1 MGYKVWKPERWG
13 IYIVP
18 VPDTAFFVQQT
29 SQIQNLT
36 SVKKKIYMASFS
48 HTPISVILEC

>member
-13 IYIVP
+13 IYIAP
-18 VPDTAFFVQQT
+18 VTNTAFFVQQT

-36 SVKKKIYMASFS
+36 CVKKKIYMASFS